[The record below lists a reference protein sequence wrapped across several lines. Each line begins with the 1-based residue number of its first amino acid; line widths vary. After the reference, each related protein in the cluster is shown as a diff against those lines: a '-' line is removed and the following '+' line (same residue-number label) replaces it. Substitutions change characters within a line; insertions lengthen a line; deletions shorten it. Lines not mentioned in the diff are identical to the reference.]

1 MSMSEV
7 LAGKSF
13 VEVAIKDLTERGLN
27 SAAAKLRGFSRTVLR
42 IGDDMTA
49 LGAAITGPLLAALP
63 AYAAIGEELDLFA
76 QRTGFSA
83 DMAAE
88 MREGLIDVGLS
99 LGTLQTGMGKFSK
112 LLADAAGGSAS
123 ARSELEGFGLSVTE
137 LQAASPDRRL
147 ELIADALARIPDPGM
162 RSAAAMQLLGK
173 GGADLLPILAQ
184 GAAGLEAVRAKARA
198 LGETGDGT
206 AKAAELSAAY
216 DDFGR
221 VWKSIPRAAVEAIA
235 GPMTQWFK
243 YLVGIGVGV
252 KTFVR
257 EHQGLISIAF
267 KAGAVIGAVGKTLVA
282 FAAAS
287 KLATMLQSPLTAGLV
302 KLAGAGLAFLTS
314 PIGLVTAALVA
325 GIAAWAMYTESGQ
338 AAIARLKEVFGPL
351 MDTIKNTIGGIKD
364 ALMSGN
370 FSLAAEIAGT
380 GIKLGFLQ
388 ALGGLGD
395 LVGDIF
401 GPAGEQLKSLGSDA
415 LQGNWEA
422 VVADLG
428 GLWANFCGG
437 IVGMM
442 MDAVDAI
449 VNLWSGAVEK
459 IANWLL
465 EASEG
470 GGVMGA
476 VASKMLGVDMSKE
489 ADRGKLLDMKT
500 KEKDRKLSADIIP
513 AIEQDL
519 AAAKGAG
526 DTERIAALERFL
538 AESKSKAAGT
548 FGYDRQSTGDAARD
562 GVSQQV
568 AGWKDAVKDWT
579 ADVKDTA
586 AAQASAM
593 SEEADAR
600 AEAARTAQG
609 TQTFDQMTGDL
620 AEKLKRLTD
629 QAAAEKADFDAKMKG
644 AGDVSD
650 QGEPGSTPG
659 AGKSLGPIGTFSAYA
674 LNQQLGTGQGTQER
688 LLQTAQEQKRLAE
701 QANEMWREIMVSAR
715 NNSGPS
721 WGRLNTD
728 GAC

>member
-1 MSMSEV
+1 MGMAEI
-7 LAGKSF
+7 LAGKGL
-13 VEVAIKDLTERGLN
+13 VEIYIKDLTSRGLN
-27 SAAAKLRGFSRTVLR
+27 TVAGKLKGFSKTVFN
-42 IGDDMTA
+42 IGAGMTA
-49 LGAAITGPLLAALP
+49 VGAAITGPILAAMP
-63 AYAAIGEELDLFA
+63 AYTAIGEEMDLFA
-76 QRTGFSA
+76 KRTGFSA
-83 DMAAE
+83 DMTAE
-88 MREGLIDVGLS
+88 LREGLIDIGLN
-99 LGTLQTGMGKFSK
+99 LETLQGSMNQFSVK
-112 LLADAAGGSAS
+112 LAAAATGSAS
-123 ARSELEGFGLSVTE
+123 ARAELEGFGLSIAG
-137 LQAASPDRRL
+137 LQAASPDQRL
-147 ELIADALARIPDPGM
+147 EMIADALSRISDPGM
-162 RSAAAMQLLGK
+162 RAAAAVKLLGEAGVK
-173 GGADLLPILAQ
+173 MLPMLGA

-206 AKAAELSAAY
+206 AQAAELSAAY

-221 VWKSIPRAAVEAIA
+221 VWKSIPREAVAAVA

-243 YLVGIGVGV
+243 YLVGIGVGA

-267 KAGAVIGAVGKTLVA
+267 KAGAVIGAVGTTLVA

-302 KLAGAGLAFLTS
+302 KLAGAGLGFLAS
-314 PIGLVTAALVA
+314 PIGLVTAAVVA
-325 GIAAWAMYTESGQ
+325 GVAAWAMWTESGQ
-338 AAIARLKEVFGPL
+338 AAVARIKEVFGPML
-351 MDTIKNTIGGIKD
+351 DTIKSTIGGIKD

-395 LVGDIF
+395 LVGDLF

-422 VVADLG
+422 VIADLG

-449 VNLWSGAVEK
+449 TGLWAGAVEK

-489 ADRGKLLDMKT
+489 ADRGKLLDMQT
-500 KEKDRKLSADIIP
+500 REKDRKLSADVIP
-513 AIEQDL
+513 KLEQDL
-519 AAAKGAG
+519 AAAKEAG
-526 DTERIAALERFL
+526 DTERIAAIERYL
-538 AESKSKAAGT
+538 AESKAKAAGT
-548 FGYDRQSTGDAARD
+548 FGYDRQSSGDAARES
-562 GVSQQV
+562 VSQQV
-568 AGWKDAVKDWT
+568 AGWKDAVGAWT

-586 AAQASAM
+586 AAII
-593 SEEADAR
+593 EEADAR

-629 QAAAEKADFDAKMKG
+629 QAAAEKAEFDAKMKG
-644 AGDVSD
+644 GDGDVAD
-650 QGEPGSTPG
+650 QGDPGATPG
-659 AGKSLGPIGTFSAYA
+659 AGKSLGPVGTFSAYA

-688 LLQTAQEQKRLAE
+688 LLQTAQEQRRLAE
-701 QANEMWREIMVSAR
+701 TANELWREFVNGAKHS
-715 NNSGPS
+715 SGPS
-721 WGRLNTD
+721 WGRLNVD
-728 GAC
+728 GAA